1 MIKTQSN
8 EVINETMVCLEAD
21 GSPFFFNTM
30 LIRSFI
36 IPCLNLPGNY
46 KVATIILLDRLL
58 FMISLSLSCKD
69 WFTLEA
75 AGFHLC
81 R

>member
-58 FMISLSLSCKD
+58 FMISLSQL
-69 WFTLEA
+69 
-75 AGFHLC
+75 
-81 R
+81 